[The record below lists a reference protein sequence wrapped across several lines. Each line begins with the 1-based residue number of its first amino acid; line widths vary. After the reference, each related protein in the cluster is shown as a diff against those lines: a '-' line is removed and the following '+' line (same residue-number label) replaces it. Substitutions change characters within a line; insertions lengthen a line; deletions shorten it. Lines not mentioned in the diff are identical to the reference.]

1 MQTSLIL
8 GLALVVSAPI
18 PKDAPKKDAPSLF
31 GEWVP
36 ESAVIGG
43 KVDPP
48 PPGTKV
54 TITKEGR
61 FVMKE
66 SKDEQV
72 EMDFTF
78 DAKKDPQEIDFA
90 EPRGGMGQKAMKGI
104 YKLEGDTLMICIAMG
119 GDRPTA
125 FTSPAGS
132 MNMLITLKRAKKD

>member
-8 GLALVVSAPI
+8 GLALLVSAPI
-18 PKDAPKKDAPSLF
+18 PKDPPKKDAPSLF

-48 PPGTKV
+48 PPGSTM
-54 TITKEGR
+54 TITTKGR
-61 FVMKE
+61 LVMKE
-66 SKDEQV
+66 GKDEPV

-78 DAKKDPQEIDFA
+78 DPKKDPPEIDFA
-90 EPRGGMGQKAMKGI
+90 EPRGGMGQKALKGI
-104 YKLEGDTLMICIAMG
+104 YKLDGDTLMICIAMG